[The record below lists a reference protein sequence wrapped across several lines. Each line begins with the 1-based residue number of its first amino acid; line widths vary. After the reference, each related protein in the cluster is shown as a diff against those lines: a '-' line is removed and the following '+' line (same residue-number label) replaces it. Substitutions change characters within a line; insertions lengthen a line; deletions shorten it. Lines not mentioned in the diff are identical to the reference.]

1 MAPLPILMHGASDSH
16 ILHKPTERIINS
28 RLPRIKTSIEILK
41 LSAAHSGAYSLSA
54 NQVGL
59 SMSLFVMHK
68 YIPYGTW
75 ITDEAMKEHCT

>member
-54 NQVGL
+54 N
-59 SMSLFVMHK
+59 
-68 YIPYGTW
+68 
-75 ITDEAMKEHCT
+75 